1 MSGPPPATPA
11 IENRP
16 AKLDRRQIF
25 TLAAITALGPLA
37 LDMYLPAATTMA
49 RDLGAATGAATYSVS
64 IFLIG
69 MAAGQLIA
77 GPLSDRLGRRP
88 MILAGLAIFAA
99 ASVLAALTDSYTV
112 LLGARLLQA
121 LGACAALNSSRA
133 VVRDRLGHGAAAR
146 IFSQMALVSGLAP
159 VLGPLFGA
167 WLAHAAN
174 WRMNFH
180 VMGLLAAIMLLA
192 AWAALPESRSDA
204 TAAQAQTEHPI
215 AAYRH
220 LLANPAL
227 RGYLLAAVCNSAA
240 FFTYIAN
247 SPAIFTEVYS
257 LTPAQYSLLFAANS
271 IALVS
276 ASQINRHLLRRRS
289 LNDVLRISGRN
300 ALLLATGYVLLAVS
314 GTTSLPLFALLLFLT
329 VGSAAPVQ
337 ANTLA
342 GGLSADGL
350 RAGSAAALFGMSTF
364 AAGAVASWIGGLI
377 HDGTARPLC
386 FLIAALLAAGHLA
399 IRRLVRAGSEA
410 P

>member
-1 MSGPPPATPA
+1 MNAPPAETPTSDS
-11 IENRP
+11 NP
-16 AKLDRRQIF
+16 ARLRHRQIV

-37 LDMYLPAATTMA
+37 LDMYLPVAVIMA
-49 RDLGAATGAATYSVS
+49 RDLGAAAREASFSVS
-64 IFLIG
+64 IFLVG
-69 MAAGQLIA
+69 MAAGQFIA

-88 MILAGLAIFAA
+88 MILGGLSVFAA
-99 ASVLAALTDSYTV
+99 ASALAALTGSFTV

-167 WLAHAAN
+167 WLAHAAS
-174 WRMNFH
+174 WRLNFH
-180 VMGLLAAIMLLA
+180 VMGLLAVFMLFA
-192 AWAALPESRSDA
+192 AWAALPESRSA
-204 TAAQAQTEHPI
+204 ETAAHAQTEHPM
-215 AAYRH
+215 AAYGR
-220 LLANPAL
+220 LLANPTL
-227 RGYLLAAVCNSAA
+227 RGYLLAAVCNSAV

-247 SPAIFTEVYS
+247 SPGIFTEVYG
-257 LTPAQYSLLFAANS
+257 LTPTQYSLLFAANS
-271 IALVS
+271 IALVG
-276 ASQINRHLLRRRS
+276 ASQINRYLLRHRS
-289 LNDVLRISGRN
+289 LDEVLRISGRN
-300 ALLLATGYVLLAVS
+300 AMLLAAGFIMLALS

-350 RAGSAAALFGMSTF
+350 RAGSAAALFGMATF
-364 AAGAVASWIGGLI
+364 AAGAIASWIGGLI

-386 FLIAALLAAGHLA
+386 LLIAALLAAGHLA
-399 IRRLVRAGSEA
+399 IRRLARKGTEA